1 MKCAKNNENER
12 VSSTRSCDSEE
23 SNEPREEK
31 DVEKSKRVSRRRL
44 SAPPVNIPGVLKR
57 LHPADSE
64 TNVTSQPTSL
74 GIGT

>member
-12 VSSTRSCDSEE
+12 ISTTRSNEAEE

-31 DVEKSKRVSRRRL
+31 DFEKSKRVSKRRL
-44 SAPPVNIPGVLKR
+44 SVPPVNIPGVLKR
-57 LHPADSE
+57 LPPADSE